1 MTPFLSLKTKGDY
14 KMITAQLVKELR
26 DRTGAGMLDCKKAL
40 EATNGDVS
48 AAIDYLREKGIA
60 KAEKKAD
67 RVAAEGLCNVVI
79 NGNDAVVFELNSET
93 DFVSKNDQ
101 FLALLDQVGQALIG
115 STVTNTEEALAL
127 EVNGK
132 SIDIILKEATATIG
146 ENITLRR
153 VSRVTKSDAQGFGSY
168 KHMGGRIV
176 ALTVLEKADE
186 ETAKDVSMHVAA
198 QKPQYLNRDQVDQET
213 LDHERH
219 VLTQQALAEGKP
231 ANIVEK
237 MIEGRLNKFL
247 KDITLVDQPFVKDP
261 DQTVAQYLTSKNNQV
276 LSFVRLEVGEGI
288 EKKQEDFAAEVMS
301 QVRK

>member
-1 MTPFLSLKTKGDY
+1 
-14 KMITAQLVKELR
+14 MITAQLVKELR

-40 EATNGDVS
+40 EATEGDVS
-48 AAIDYLREKGIA
+48 AAVDYLREKGIA
-60 KAEKKAD
+60 KAEKKSD
-67 RVAAEGLCNVVI
+67 RIAAEGLCNVVI
-79 NGNDAVVFELNSET
+79 KDNEAVIYELNSET
-93 DFVSKNDQ
+93 DFVSKNEQ
-101 FLALLDQVGQALIG
+101 FLSLLDQVGNALMN
-115 STVTNTEEALAL
+115 SSVANTEAALAL
-127 EVNGK
+127 EVDGK
-132 SIDIILKEATATIG
+132 SVAMLLKEATATIG
-146 ENITLRR
+146 ENMTLRR
-153 VSRVTKSDAQGFGSY
+153 VSRVTKTSEQQFGSY

-176 ALTVLEKADE
+176 ALSVLEKADE
-186 ETAKDVSMHVAA
+186 ETAKDISMHVAA
-198 QKPQYLNRDQVDQET
+198 QKPQFLDRHHVDAET
-213 LDHERH
+213 LEHERH
-219 VLTQQALAEGKP
+219 ILTQQALAEGKP

>member
-1 MTPFLSLKTKGDY
+1 
-14 KMITAQLVKELR
+14 MITAQLVKELR

-48 AAIDYLREKGIA
+48 AAVDYLREKGIA

-67 RVAAEGLCNVVI
+67 RIAAEGLCNVVI
-79 NGNDAVVFELNSET
+79 SENEAVVFELNSET
-93 DFVSKNDQ
+93 DFVSKNEQ
-101 FLALLDQVGQALIG
+101 FLSLLNKVGQTIISSNA
-115 STVTNTEEALAL
+115 SKTEEALL
-127 EVNGK
+127 LNVNGQTL
-132 SIDIILKEATATIG
+132 DILLKEATATIG

-153 VSRVTKSDAQGFGSY
+153 VSRVTKLDAQGFGAY

-176 ALTVLEKADE
+176 ALTLLEKADE
-186 ETAKDVSMHVAA
+186 ETAKDISMHVAA
-198 QKPQYLNRDQVDQET
+198 QKPQYLNRNHVDTET
-213 LDHERH
+213 LEHERH
-219 VLTQQALAEGKP
+219 ILTQQALAEGKP

-261 DQTVAQYLTSKNNQV
+261 DQTVTQYLASKNNQV

-288 EKKQEDFAAEVMS
+288 EKKQEDFATEVMN
-301 QVRK
+301 QVRQK